1 MLNENIKNIR
11 KNKGFTQ
18 EELAARLH
26 VTRQTISKWE
36 RGASVPDAAL
46 LSDMA
51 EIMDV
56 SVSDLLGEKAIERH
70 DQDAIIEQLSRINEQ
85 MAIRNRRATRIIKTL
100 AIMFVVA
107 IAVIGTIF
115 FLNVGHPQTKRLT
128 TDHIG
133 KLAYVLPEGDFFHDN
148 DDVGVTLEE
157 NGRERISAKSYK
169 LFSDMT
175 EITVWAYDS
184 YDKEVLDEFTKNHKN
199 DLIEFSD
206 EHGELPAIIDEI
218 IAATDETD
226 EYIGRYYEAY
236 VVIGDKMYCV
246 EVQNGDDPL
255 GNGEMLIASMSIDE
269 TLKDEYRD

>member
-1 MLNENIKNIR
+1 MARNFHLQTER
-11 KNKGFTQ
+11 KNHGT
-18 EELAARLH
+18 
-26 VTRQTISKWE
+26 T
-36 RGASVPDAAL
+36 L
-46 LSDMA
+46 LIA
-51 EIMDV
+51 T
-56 SVSDLLGEKAIERH
+56 
-70 DQDAIIEQLSRINEQ
+70 DQ
-85 MAIRNRRATRIIKTL
+85 
-100 AIMFVVA
+100 
-107 IAVIGTIF
+107 
-115 FLNVGHPQTKRLT
+115 
-128 TDHIG
+128 
-133 KLAYVLPEGDFFHDN
+133 
-148 DDVGVTLEE
+148 
-157 NGRERISAKSYK
+157 
-169 LFSDMT
+169 
-175 EITVWAYDS
+175 YDS